1 MVRVQNGVSD
11 AVNGTRRPEV
21 MSAVIRWL
29 GAGVNLP
36 LLLVCVS
43 FGGYTLLFGNPYS
56 YYVMAISGCYALLI
70 VGFQFI
76 FGHAGAV
83 SLAQAA
89 FFGIGAYVSGLLGI
103 KLGWPF
109 MFTFPLAILLP
120 AAISAVVAFPVLKL
134 EEHYFALATM
144 GLGLVALLVATQ
156 WVSLTGGMNGLAGVP
171 NFVLF
176 GAEIDSRLG
185 KLILI
190 WCVVGAGALF
200 SYQAMRGLYGLQ
212 YRIARENGIAAT
224 SVGINV
230 SMLRFVAF
238 VLSAAFAGAA
248 GALIAHQ
255 IEIVSPQN
263 LEFAVMITCL
273 TMTVIGGRTSIV
285 GGIIVAVVLVHLP
298 EWFRV
303 LEDYR
308 LISFGIAALVM
319 VVLAPEGIVGALL
332 ALRQRILPERPP
344 PPPAGQLHPVRG
356 NENDVTHEPLL
367 SVEGL
372 SKSFGGLHAIREVD
386 LELRPGEI
394 FGLIGP
400 NGSGKTTLLNLISG
414 IYLPDRGRVVYA
426 GHDVTSMPTYGI
438 SRLGLSRTFQ
448 NINLVG
454 DMSALDNVAVAR
466 ANIGG
471 ASLWRALTTV
481 GRDGHLQRA
490 REHAMGLLD
499 AVGAAEIAGQSCDN
513 LPYGMKRRVEIARA
527 LALEPLLLL
536 LDEPAAGLNEAEQL
550 ELSDRLKALTRD
562 GLTILVIEH
571 NMRFLLPLAER
582 MSCLDD
588 GKIIASGTPDEI
600 VANRAVI
607 EAYLGAPE
615 HEVA

>member
-1 MVRVQNGVSD
+1 M
-11 AVNGTRRPEV
+11 
-21 MSAVIRWL
+21 
-29 GAGVNLP
+29 
-36 LLLVCVS
+36 
-43 FGGYTLLFGNPYS
+43 
-56 YYVMAISGCYALLI
+56 
-70 VGFQFI
+70 
-76 FGHAGAV
+76 
-83 SLAQAA
+83 
-89 FFGIGAYVSGLLGI
+89 
-103 KLGWPF
+103 
-109 MFTFPLAILLP
+109 
-120 AAISAVVAFPVLKL
+120 
-134 EEHYFALATM
+134 
-144 GLGLVALLVATQ
+144 
-156 WVSLTGGMNGLAGVP
+156 
-171 NFVLF
+171 
-176 GAEIDSRLG
+176 EIDSRLG

-200 SYQAMRGLYGLQ
+200 SYQTMRGLYGLQ
-212 YRIARENGIAAT
+212 YRIARQNNIAAT
-224 SVGINV
+224 SVGINA

-255 IEIVSPQN
+255 IKVVSPQN

-273 TMTVIGGRTSIV
+273 TMTVIGGRTSMV

-319 VVLAPEGIVGALL
+319 VVLAPEGVVGALL

-344 PPPAGQLHPVRG
+344 PLPASQMYPVRS
-356 NENDVTHEPLL
+356 NENDVTHDELLL

-372 SKSFGGLHAIREVD
+372 SKSFGGLHAIREVN

-414 IYLPDRGRVVYA
+414 VYLPDRGRIVYA
-426 GHDVTSMPTYGI
+426 GHDITSMPPYGI

-466 ANIGG
+466 ANIGE

-481 GRDGHLQRA
+481 GRDGPLQRA
-490 REHAMGLLD
+490 REHAMGLLH
-499 AVGAAEIAGQSCDN
+499 AVGAAEVADQSCDN

-536 LDEPAAGLNEAEQL
+536 LDEPATGLNEAEQL

-582 MSCLDD
+582 MSCLDE
-588 GKIIASGTPDEI
+588 GRTIASGTPEEI
-600 VANRAVI
+600 VTNRAVS
-607 EAYLGAPE
+607 EAYLGTPE
-615 HEVA
+615 DKVA